1 MDTGV
6 RAMID
11 VLSHRGGQDSMVN
24 GTKNFIRT
32 LVLDRPDSTVEDIID
47 QLQRKGR
54 CPSRLAVASV
64 RRDFVE
70 TMTLLHD
77 RRLIDGGWKA
87 GKPSYRWPCKGADR
101 PQAKERRKIGDE
113 AWSKRRPNSRWYFP
127 SERERRR
134 AAQNEGMLAVNE
146 RRRQLTVHSKFDL
159 S

>member
-1 MDTGV
+1 MCCLIGEV
-6 RAMID
+6 RTAWSMEPRI
-11 VLSHRGGQDSMVN
+11 LSEPWSWTDQTARLRIS
-24 GTKNFIRT
+24 
-32 LVLDRPDSTVEDIID
+32 SS

-64 RRDFVE
+64 RRDFLE
-70 TMTLLHD
+70 TMTFLHD

-146 RRRQLTVHSKFDL
+146 RRRQLTVHSKCDL